1 VGGVEAIGKGGILIL
16 FPGPAA
22 LREGWIGA
30 GFVPFV
36 GYTSVDPLLFMFFRD
51 IYD

>member
-1 VGGVEAIGKGGILIL
+1 VGFLIL

-22 LREGWIGA
+22 SREGWIVQ

-36 GYTSVDPLLFMFFRD
+36 GYMSVDPLLFMFFRD